1 MKKSNTR
8 RLAAVAAVAGAAA
21 MGLSSVSAGH
31 ADAGPLPGGKVTK
44 TLVDGTPVSIALSNE
59 SISVQRPIN
68 QSALSREAWGSGT
81 VSVKVGGNAK
91 GGAIKVG
98 YELGCQV
105 DFGVSGGLGAGT
117 SFKPGEG
124 DGTPGNPGPNDAVWS
139 NSQGGNGQV
148 TLGPGG
154 VTKYWLISGD
164 SLGNSIQSSDVTN
177 KDDDNYT
184 AGDLSFTGSTGG
196 VTYSQEHFVLNGCA
210 GYASARTIV
219 QVTVK
224 TDSVKGIVTYTGK
237 PFSLG

>member
-1 MKKSNTR
+1 MKKSYTR

-21 MGLSSVSAGH
+21 MGLSGVSAGQ

-44 TLVDGTPVSIALSNE
+44 TLVDGTPVSITLSKE

-81 VSVKVGGNAK
+81 VSVKVGGKAK
-91 GGAIKVG
+91 GGSIKVG

-105 DFGVSGGLGAGT
+105 DFGVSGGLGTGAG
-117 SFKPGEG
+117 FRPGTG
-124 DGTPGNPGPNDAVWS
+124 KDGEPSPDNAVWS
-139 NSQGGNGQV
+139 GTQGGNGQV

-184 AGDLSFTGSTGG
+184 AGDLTFTGSTGG

>member
-1 MKKSNTR
+1 MKKSYTR

-21 MGLSSVSAGH
+21 MGLSGVSAGN

-44 TLVDGTPVSIALSNE
+44 TLVDGTPVSITLSKE
-59 SISVQRPIN
+59 SISAQRPIN

-81 VSVKVGGNAK
+81 VSVNVGGKAK
-91 GGAIKVG
+91 GGSIKVG
-98 YELGCQV
+98 YELGCQLN
-105 DFGVSGGLGAGT
+105 FGASAELKGGADVKPGAANPNALGGADAVYGT
-117 SFKPGEG
+117 SAG
-124 DGTPGNPGPNDAVWS
+124 GT
-139 NSQGGNGQV
+139 GGV

-164 SLGNSIQSSDVTN
+164 SLGNSIQSSEVTN

-184 AGDLSFTGSTGG
+184 AGELTFTGSTGG

-224 TDSVKGIVTYTGK
+224 TDSVKGIVPYTGK

>member
-1 MKKSNTR
+1 MKKSYTR

-21 MGLSSVSAGH
+21 MGLSGVSAGQ

-44 TLVDGTPVSIALSNE
+44 TLVDGTPVSITLSKE

-81 VSVKVGGNAK
+81 VSVKVGGKAD
-91 GGAIKVG
+91 GGSIKVG

-105 DFGVSGGLGAGT
+105 DFGVSGGLGTGASVEPGAANPNAIGDTDAKWSGT
-117 SFKPGEG
+117 
-124 DGTPGNPGPNDAVWS
+124 
-139 NSQGGNGQV
+139 QGGNGQV

-184 AGDLSFTGSTGG
+184 AGDLTFTGSTGG

-237 PFSLG
+237 PFTLG

>member
-59 SISVQRPIN
+59 SISVQRSIN

-81 VSVKVGGNAK
+81 VSVNVGGKAK
-91 GGAIKVG
+91 GGTIKVG

-105 DFGVSGGLGAGT
+105 DFGVSGGLGAGGG
-117 SFKPGEG
+117 FKPGAANPNAIGGTDADWSRSAGG
-124 DGTPGNPGPNDAVWS
+124 DGS
-139 NSQGGNGQV
+139 V

-184 AGDLSFTGSTGG
+184 ASNLTFTGSTGG

>member
-1 MKKSNTR
+1 MKKSYTR

-21 MGLSSVSAGH
+21 MGLSGVSAGN

-44 TLVDGTPVSIALSNE
+44 TLVDGTPVSITLSKE

-81 VSVKVGGNAK
+81 VSVNVGGKAK
-91 GGAIKVG
+91 GGSIKVG

-105 DFGVSGGLGAGT
+105 NFGASAELKGGADVKPGAANPNALGGADAVYGT
-117 SFKPGEG
+117 SAG
-124 DGTPGNPGPNDAVWS
+124 GT
-139 NSQGGNGQV
+139 GGV

-184 AGDLSFTGSTGG
+184 AGDLTFTGSTGG

>member
-44 TLVDGTPVSIALSNE
+44 TLVDGTPVSITLSKE

-81 VSVKVGGNAK
+81 VSVNVGGKAK
-91 GGAIKVG
+91 GGSIKVG

-105 DFGVSGGLGAGT
+105 NFGASAELKGGADVKPGAANPNALGGADAVYGT
-117 SFKPGEG
+117 SAG
-124 DGTPGNPGPNDAVWS
+124 GT
-139 NSQGGNGQV
+139 GGV

-184 AGDLSFTGSTGG
+184 AGDLTFTGSTGG
-196 VTYSQEHFVLNGCA
+196 VTYSL
-210 GYASARTIV
+210 
-219 QVTVK
+219 
-224 TDSVKGIVTYTGK
+224 
-237 PFSLG
+237 SLIHI

>member
-1 MKKSNTR
+1 MKKSYTR

-21 MGLSSVSAGH
+21 MGLSGVSAGN

-44 TLVDGTPVSIALSNE
+44 TLVDGTPVSITLSKE

-81 VSVKVGGNAK
+81 VSVNVGGKAK
-91 GGAIKVG
+91 GGSIKVG

-105 DFGVSGGLGAGT
+105 NFGASAELKGGADVKPGAANPNALGGAAAVYGT
-117 SFKPGEG
+117 SAG
-124 DGTPGNPGPNDAVWS
+124 GT
-139 NSQGGNGQV
+139 GGV
-148 TLGPGG
+148 TRGPGG

-184 AGDLSFTGSTGG
+184 AGDLTFTGSTGG